1 MQVFKSSNASPEH
14 SHSEGDTQKF
24 LDSLNRLVDAGHTV
38 IVIEHHLDV
47 IKTADYVID
56 MGPDGGRGG
65 GRLVVCGSPE
75 AVAKTATS
83 YTGEYLKKV
92 LKNG

>member
-1 MQVFKSSNASPEH
+1 M
-14 SHSEGDTQKF
+14 
-24 LDSLNRLVDAGHTV
+24 NRLVDAGHTL
-38 IVIEHHLDV
+38 IVIEHHRDV